1 MDPGSRV
8 SKSLVVRQTVSLVS
22 RCVEIGGL
30 DGVPAVDEAGS
41 GAGVE
46 KKKDRAGDGEL
57 ARDGLSTSR
66 IHGSIA
72 RTLGVAIVSGQ
83 YAPGDILN
91 NEIDSSEQLQ
101 VSRSAYRE
109 AIRILAAKGLV
120 ESRPKTGTRVTER
133 NRWSL
138 LDPEVLAW
146 FFESEPS
153 EEFLKGLYELRM
165 IVEPAAAALAAE
177 RRNDGQLERMR
188 KALIQMESQTLA
200 TEAGQAADR
209 DFHDTV
215 LEATDNAP
223 LFTLSSSIG
232 AAVRWTTIFKQ
243 RKRELPR
250 DPMPE
255 HWKVF
260 DAIAA
265 GRPDQARQAMERLV
279 GLALEDTRAA
289 IDPKG

>member
-1 MDPGSRV
+1 VRK
-8 SKSLVVRQTVSLVS
+8 SKDT
-22 RCVEIGGL
+22 
-30 DGVPAVDEAGS
+30 
-41 GAGVE
+41 
-46 KKKDRAGDGEL
+46 AGDGEHV
-57 ARDGLSTSR
+57 REEPHQGR

-83 YAPGDILN
+83 YAPGDVLN

-120 ESRPKTGTRVTER
+120 ESRPKTGTRVSPR
-133 NRWSL
+133 ARWSL

-153 EEFLKGLYELRM
+153 DDFLKGLYELRM

-177 RRNDGQLERMR
+177 RRDEPQLERMR
-188 KALIQMESQTLA
+188 RALIQMQHETLA

-215 LEATDNAP
+215 LEATSNAP

-250 DPMPE
+250 DPMPD

-265 GRPDQARQAMERLV
+265 SRPDQAREAMERLV

-289 IDPKG
+289 IEPKD

>member
-1 MDPGSRV
+1 
-8 SKSLVVRQTVSLVS
+8 VS
-22 RCVEIGGL
+22 RCVEIGGRTGAPFI
-30 DGVPAVDEAGS
+30 DWTGSEAR
-41 GAGVE
+41 VR
-46 KKKDRAGDGEL
+46 KKKDKGGDGDF
-57 ARDGLSTSR
+57 ARDSLAATSR

-72 RTLGVAIVSGQ
+72 RNLGVAIVSGQ
-83 YAPGDILN
+83 YQPGDILN

-177 RRNDGQLERMR
+177 RRDDGQLERMR

-215 LEATDNAP
+215 LEATANAP

-250 DPMPE
+250 DPMPD

-289 IDPKG
+289 IES

>member
-1 MDPGSRV
+1 V
-8 SKSLVVRQTVSLVS
+8 SK
-22 RCVEIGGL
+22 
-30 DGVPAVDEAGS
+30 AKEAGAGADAEREEGFS
-41 GAGVE
+41 G
-46 KKKDRAGDGEL
+46 
-57 ARDGLSTSR
+57 R

-72 RTLGVAIVSGQ
+72 RALGIAIVSGQ
-83 YAPGDILN
+83 HQPGDVLN
-91 NEIDSSEQLQ
+91 NEIDASEKLH

-120 ESRPKTGTRVTER
+120 ESRPKTGTRVSPR
-133 NRWSL
+133 HRWSL

-153 EEFLKGLYELRM
+153 EAFLQELYELRM

-177 RRNDGQLERMR
+177 RRDDAQLERMR
-188 KALIQMESQTLA
+188 AALVAMQHETLA

-215 LEATDNAP
+215 LEATRNAP
-223 LFTLSSSIG
+223 LCTLSSSIG

-243 RKRELPR
+243 RDRELPR
-250 DPMPE
+250 DPMPD

-265 GRPDQARQAMERLV
+265 GRADQARQAMERLV
-279 GLALEDTRAA
+279 NLALDDTRAA
-289 IDPKG
+289 IERRPGRQS

>member
-1 MDPGSRV
+1 M
-8 SKSLVVRQTVSLVS
+8 SKAKET
-22 RCVEIGGL
+22 G
-30 DGVPAVDEAGS
+30 AEAEREEGFS
-41 GAGVE
+41 G
-46 KKKDRAGDGEL
+46 
-57 ARDGLSTSR
+57 R

-72 RTLGVAIVSGQ
+72 RALGIAIVSGQ
-83 YAPGDILN
+83 HQPGDVLN
-91 NEIDSSEQLQ
+91 NEIDASEKLH

-120 ESRPKTGTRVTER
+120 ESRPKTGTRVSPR
-133 NRWSL
+133 HRWSL

-153 EEFLKGLYELRM
+153 EAFLQELYELRM

-177 RRNDGQLERMR
+177 RRDDAQLERMR
-188 KALIQMESQTLA
+188 AALVAMQHETLA

-215 LEATDNAP
+215 LEATRNAP
-223 LFTLSSSIG
+223 LCTLSSSIG

-243 RKRELPR
+243 RDRELPR
-250 DPMPE
+250 DPMPD

-265 GRPDQARQAMERLV
+265 GRADQARQAMERLV
-279 GLALEDTRAA
+279 NLALDDTRAA
-289 IDPKG
+289 IERRSGRPA

>member
-1 MDPGSRV
+1 M
-8 SKSLVVRQTVSLVS
+8 T
-22 RCVEIGGL
+22 
-30 DGVPAVDEAGS
+30 
-41 GAGVE
+41 
-46 KKKDRAGDGEL
+46 KKKGKAGDGEA
-57 ARDGLSTSR
+57 ARDGPSSSR
-66 IHGSIA
+66 IHGLIA

-91 NEIDSSEQLQ
+91 NEIDASEQLQ

-109 AIRILAAKGLV
+109 AIRILSAKGLV

-146 FFESEPS
+146 CFASEPS

-177 RRNDGQLERMR
+177 RRDDGQLERMR
-188 KALIQMESQTLA
+188 RALIQMESQTLA

-215 LEATDNAP
+215 LEATGNAP

-232 AAVRWTTIFKQ
+232 AAVRWTTIYKQ

-250 DPMPE
+250 DPMPD

-265 GRPDQARQAMERLV
+265 GRQDQARVAMERLV

-289 IDPKG
+289 IDAPP

>member
-1 MDPGSRV
+1 MRKTKG
-8 SKSLVVRQTVSLVS
+8 
-22 RCVEIGGL
+22 
-30 DGVPAVDEAGS
+30 EAG
-41 GAGVE
+41 
-46 KKKDRAGDGEL
+46 DDP
-57 ARDGLSTSR
+57 AREVTSSR
-66 IHGSIA
+66 LHGSIA

-83 YAPGDILN
+83 YAPGEVLN
-91 NEIDSSEQLQ
+91 NEIDASEQLK

-109 AIRILAAKGLV
+109 AMRILAAKGLV
-120 ESRPKTGTRVTER
+120 ESRPKTGTRVSPR

-146 FFESEPS
+146 FFESEPT

-177 RRNDGQLERMR
+177 RRDEAQLERMR
-188 KALIQMESQTLA
+188 KALIQMEHETLI

-209 DFHDTV
+209 DFHDAV
-215 LEATDNAP
+215 LEATGNAA

-243 RKRELPR
+243 RKHKLPR

-265 GRPDQARQAMERLV
+265 ARPDQARQAMERLV
-279 GLALEDTRAA
+279 SLALEDTRAA
-289 IDPKG
+289 ITPKGELARTPPDAPALGL